1 MKNPKILPFSDWFKV
16 YEAAGRKFERSQ
28 RILENMTVGR
38 LFESAIS
45 QTSMTIPE
53 KFQKAGGSSLTV
65 GDESFGDPLEI
76 DTEKHN
82 QFITKTNTILG
93 EIPNFYFATGSDSLK
108 IQKIK
113 DNDQRL
119 NIMKLI
125 LSGIG
130 NNAGVE
136 NLASKLM
143 DDASLMQDIGLKV
156 SLVKTY
162 SLPSIEGAVV
172 NGKKL
177 INIKSKYNESNLNAN
192 GKKVTSSTGTSRFYL
207 CGYLNTVNV
216 VNFAVGNNTQYVSLS
231 MYENSDGFDIE
242 MRGEADGNSV
252 KESSGAIYLYAP
264 SSVDESEST
273 VETVTPPSPSGGA
286 WINWKDLSSGYD
298 EDGDVVYISNPDLK
312 KFATDIIK
320 NLGEKE
326 VITKLQLTSTI
337 GTTWKGVAVQP
348 STGTGKPSDTDQ
360 TEQMIAADKT
370 ELGNKWLAYLR
381 GKTISDVLYSELGSR
396 LQPNS
401 IEIIWKVAAINS
413 EKDNNISYNIIQK
426 SPSNATIFDTYFV
439 KKANPKEQSGGV
451 KIDKYKISFDDSPLV
466 GAKKSGLNKATGGVI
481 GKTTVQYEDL
491 KKGMIVKYKGKDD
504 SGNVS
509 DKIEKE
515 GTVLSVDD
523 EGIPT
528 IKTPSGNKLVLNRS
542 RFISGPKA
550 TTTVAEI

>member
-1 MKNPKILPFSDWFKV
+1 MKNPKILPFNDWFKI
-16 YEAAGRKFERSQ
+16 YEAAGRKFEKSQ
-28 RILENMTVGR
+28 RILENIGR
-38 LFESAIS
+38 LFESAIA

-53 KFQKAGGSSLTV
+53 KFQKTGGGSLTV

-82 QFITKTNTILG
+82 QFVQKTTSLFA
-93 EIPNFYFATGSDSLK
+93 EIPNFYFAIGSDPVK

-113 DNDQRL
+113 DNNQKL
-119 NIMKLI
+119 KIMKLI

-143 DDASLMQDIGLKV
+143 DDASLMQSIGLKV

-162 SLPSIEGAVV
+162 SLPSIEYNDSKGKKIINVNFKIKENNLNS
-172 NGKKL
+172 NGKL
-177 INIKSKYNESNLNAN
+177 VN
-192 GKKVTSSTGTSRFYL
+192 SSTGTSRLNL

-216 VNFAVGNNTQYVSLS
+216 INFAVGDNTQYVNLS
-231 MYENSDGFDIE
+231 KYENSDGFNIE
-242 MRGEADGNSV
+242 TRGAIGEDVV
-252 KESSGAIYLYAP
+252 KETSGAIYLYSP
-264 SSVDESEST
+264 SSEDETTSS
-273 VETVTPPSPSGGA
+273 VETETPPSPSGGA
-286 WINWKDLSSGYD
+286 WINWKDLSSSYD
-298 EDGDVVYISNPDLK
+298 EDGDPVNISNLDLK
-312 KFATDIIK
+312 KFATDIVK
-320 NLGEKE
+320 NLGENE

-337 GTTWKGVAVQP
+337 GTTWNGVAVQP

-360 TEQMIAADKT
+360 TEQTAAADKT

-381 GKTISDVLYSELGSR
+381 GKEVSSNLYSELGPR

-401 IEIIWKVAAINS
+401 IEIIWKVAAVNS
-413 EKDNNISYNIIQK
+413 EKDSNISYNIIQK
-426 SPSNATIFDTYFV
+426 SPSAGNITDTNFV
-439 KKANPKEQSGGV
+439 NKANSKVPSEGV
-451 KIDKYKISFDDSPLV
+451 KIDKYKISFDDSTLV
-466 GAKKSGLNKATGGVI
+466 GAKRSGLNKATGGVV

-491 KKGMIVKYKGKDD
+491 KKGMIIKYKGKDD

-515 GTVLSVDD
+515 GTVLSVND

-528 IKTPSGNKLVLNRS
+528 IKTPSGNKLVLNKS
-542 RFISGPKA
+542 RFISGPKP
-550 TTTVAEI
+550 TQSVAEI